1 MLPGILEALPEGR
14 GKGPVLL
21 PVYPCPSVSGCLVC
35 GECVCLLQ
43 WVPSQAAMWHLY
55 VLFFFPCSP
64 SCFPL
69 CHLGSPLAASFSSLL
84 LPFSQRTA
92 ALSPVYP
99 MAYWR
104 SQMPSTICPGCL
116 HHTLSWVLNS
126 QPWTCWHSAAVLA
139 LSRLMP
145 LYRGFLCLE
154 GSLPSLLMK
163 STLSLKLQHFGISL
177 SWFLRTLLGSIGYP
191 LHWASR
197 HCVHIL

>member
-1 MLPGILEALPEGR
+1 MLSCRDQSSQVSAYGGQRPTEEWNFAGPGTGNVLVSLQLSMLPGILEALPEGR

-116 HHTLSWVLNS
+116 HHTLS
-126 QPWTCWHSAAVLA
+126 
-139 LSRLMP
+139 
-145 LYRGFLCLE
+145 
-154 GSLPSLLMK
+154 
-163 STLSLKLQHFGISL
+163 
-177 SWFLRTLLGSIGYP
+177 
-191 LHWASR
+191 
-197 HCVHIL
+197 